1 MNALIPMED
10 VSTFVLIQL
19 EATIAHVML
28 IVLLMPMITVAH
40 VCKIQSKPKH
50 LRRIK
55 GAAKYYRGLI
65 EKDMKMKWTA
75 KASCF

>member
-28 IVLLMPMITVAH
+28 IVLLMPMVIVAH
-40 VCKIQSKPKH
+40 VCKILSKSKH
-50 LRRIK
+50 LRCKK

-65 EKDMKMKWTA
+65 EKDIKMKWTA